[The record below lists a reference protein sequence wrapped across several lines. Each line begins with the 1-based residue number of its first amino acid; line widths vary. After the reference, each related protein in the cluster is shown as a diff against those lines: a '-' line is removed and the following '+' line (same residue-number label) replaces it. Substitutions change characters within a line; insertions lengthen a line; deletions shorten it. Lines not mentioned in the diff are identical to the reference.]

1 MNIALSD
8 RRVSP
13 RHSFKLPLRI
23 RIWKSAIPEQR
34 TESENLSERER
45 ERDLPPNG
53 MAVLWPRGSHRAI
66 LFAKGQVGG
75 GRAIRLFMK
84 FLGHQGIHRPK
95 THCAW
100 KIRREFNWTV
110 WPPQKASD
118 WRNSSCP

>member
-8 RRVSP
+8 CRVSP

-23 RIWKSAIPEQR
+23 RIWKPPIPEQR

-45 ERDLPPNG
+45 EGSTQTNG
-53 MAVLWPRGSHRAI
+53 CALATWFAPSH
-66 LFAKGQVGG
+66 
-75 GRAIRLFMK
+75 AIRLFRK

-118 WRNSSCP
+118 WRNFSCR